1 MGYREPLSG
10 RIEPNGSD
18 GGSLLSFAE
27 VEERLIEAMLTCWR
41 HPDRERAWLRVKALW
56 PDVQAEPGDH
66 DARGGDMTSS
76 DVKLRP
82 LSATRRDIG
91 EMEEAFGWVDGASPA
106 ERKVISMA
114 ISARA
119 SGNTRVSWLALAS
132 SDGRPDPAL
141 SGSADKLRMMYSRGM
156 AKVMKRAN
164 RGR

>member
-1 MGYREPLSG
+1 MSYREPLSG
-10 RIEPNGSD
+10 RIEPDGSRA
-18 GGSLLSFAE
+18 GSLLSYAE

-66 DARGGDMTSS
+66 DARGGDLTSS

-82 LSATRRDIG
+82 LSATRRDIA
-91 EMEEAFGWVDGASPA
+91 EMEEAFGWVDAASSD
-106 ERKVISMA
+106 ERKVISKA
-114 ISARA
+114 ITARA
-119 SGNTRVSWLALAS
+119 SGDTRVSWLALACG
-132 SDGRPDPAL
+132 GRADPAL
-141 SGSADKLRMMYSRGM
+141 TGTADKLRMTYSRGM